1 MGLKEKKAIITAMK
15 RCVKCFSDT
24 HETINCTSPNE
35 CRRCKGSHHTALC
48 DKQQTRFSSQPASGA
63 TVTGSSAITTTAC
76 ANGFS
81 DLKVKTATVIV
92 VGPNGE
98 ETRAILF
105 VDDGSHRSWVTKEIS
120 RRLNLTV
127 VAVEN
132 IATRVFKKKEVNPA
146 EITNVVEMSV
156 RGTWFGA
163 PMVKIT
169 ALESDYLADTGPYG
183 TEDFARK
190 LWMLD
195 EKMADDRFERKEKE
209 DTVGILVG
217 VDQMFEI
224 LTNEPAIQSPCGLR
238 AYNTKL
244 GRMIAGPSKEKP
256 SIQGQKVIQQLI
268 QDQNHPMPLVTTF
281 TTNCF
286 SSTKVHSRE
295 PEVLPGHEET
305 EINSLQRS
313 RSEIGAVNRNRDIGT
328 HTHKWLGA
336 QGDFY
341 YTMASS
347 IIFHPYRNDGGGE
360 GE

>member
-24 HETINCTSPNE
+24 HETINCTSTNE

-81 DLKVKTATVIV
+81 DFKVKTATVIV

-105 VDDGSHRSWVTKEIS
+105 VDDGSHRSWMTKEIS
-120 RRLNLTV
+120 RRLNLII
-127 VAVEN
+127 VAVKN
-132 IATRVFKKKEVNPA
+132 VATRVFKKKEINPA

-169 ALESDYLADTGPYG
+169 ALESDYLADAGPYG
-183 TEDFARK
+183 TKNFARK

-195 EKMADDRFERKEKE
+195 EKMADDRFERKKKD
-209 DTVGILVG
+209 DTVEILVG
-217 VDQMFEI
+217 IDQMFEI
-224 LTNEPAIQSPCGLR
+224 LTNEPAIQRPCGLR
-238 AYNTKL
+238 AYNAKL

-268 QDQNHPMPLVTTF
+268 QVQNHPMPLVTTF
-281 TTNCF
+281 TTTSF
-286 SSTKVHSRE
+286 SSTKVHSRK

-305 EINSLQRS
+305 EIYSLQRS
-313 RSEIGAVNRNRDIGT
+313 RSEIGAVNYNEEHVNFSATPTTKKD
-328 HTHKWLGA
+328 K
-336 QGDFY
+336 DK
-341 YTMASS
+341 ASKL
-347 IIFHPYRNDGGGE
+347 N
-360 GE
+360 